1 MKRDKDKKHKNE
13 KNIAESAD
21 KRGDIGQEETVA
33 AQADAVDADMVKDE
47 EDEEGGWKEF
57 FRFTKEDFRTV
68 VITAIA
74 AILLVQFVAQPVVV
88 DGHSMDD
95 TLHHGERLLIEKITR
110 YYGGLNR
117 YDIIVLDP
125 NNAEGSLYIKRI
137 IGLPGEKIRID
148 LDGNIYINEKLLED
162 DIYGRETILDPGRA
176 YEGITLDED
185 EYFVMG
191 DNRNESLDSRFEEV
205 GNVKQKQIVG
215 KVMIQLFPFHK
226 VK

>member
-1 MKRDKDKKHKNE
+1 MKRDKDKK
-13 KNIAESAD
+13 
-21 KRGDIGQEETVA
+21 RDIELEEAVGKETGAVEA
-33 AQADAVDADMVKDE
+33 ADAGAAGDE
-47 EDEEGGWKEF
+47 ENSDGGWKEF
-57 FRFTKEDFRTV
+57 FKFTKEDFRTV

-117 YDIIVLDP
+117 YDIVVLDP
-125 NNAEGSLYIKRI
+125 GNAEGSLYIKRI
-137 IGLPGEKIRID
+137 IGMPGEKIHID
-148 LDGNIYINEKLLED
+148 LDGNIYINDKLLED
-162 DIYGRETILDPGRA
+162 DVYGRETILDPGRA
-176 YEGITLDED
+176 YEGVTLGDD

-191 DNRNESLDSRFEEV
+191 DNRNDSLDSRFEEL
-205 GNVKQKQIVG
+205 GNVKQNQIVG
-215 KVMIQLFPFHK
+215 RVMIQLFPFHK